1 MKLFSDHALLIAD
14 MHVRFASKHSKK
26 QRRGS
31 APKFRDPAAVKL
43 LVTTSDALVPSSFL
57 LLPVRHLLLLYNAL
71 VHTKICSA
79 KCRGEWDAMTA
90 FDTLARDL
98 IDAGNATLP
107 SRPSAQKKT
116 YLSAETWQNILDKQL
131 REGHFERLTGI
142 RYYHISCSP
151 R

>member
-1 MKLFSDHALLIAD
+1 

-43 LVTTSDALVPSSFL
+43 LVTRSKALVTTSDALVPSSFL